1 MKHPRVIRKLVVVL
15 GDQLNHQ
22 ALALDGF
29 DDSVDVI
36 WMAEVHAENLHV
48 PSHKARSVL
57 FLSAM
62 RHFCAEQ
69 EGIGRR
75 VLYHP
80 LSERQQ
86 SLASALEKT
95 ITGHRIETVVLTK
108 PGDFRVERSLT
119 NILDEHGQNYEI
131 LKDNHFICDPDDFES
146 FGANDKNQRM
156 EFFYR
161 RLRKETGYLMEGN
174 LPVGGKWNYD
184 DQNRGSF
191 KKHGPQDLVDPI
203 FFKSDAI
210 TKEVIKEVENAFP
223 ENPGSI
229 ENFNWPVTRSQALKA
244 LVDFVQKRLPNF
256 GKFQDAMWSG
266 QSWLY
271 HSRLSVCLNLKL
283 ISPKEVLTAAEKA
296 YHSDHASLSSVEG
309 FIRQILGWREFV
321 RLIHHHRMP
330 EYVNSN
336 SLNAQEDLPNFFWTG
351 DTEMSCLNDCI
362 QQTLSTGYNHHI
374 QRLMVTGLYTLM
386 LGVNPKQVH
395 EWFLSMYVDAVEWV
409 EMPNVIGMSQFADGG
424 VMGSKPYVATG
435 KYINRMSNYC
445 KSCRYDPSKSTG
457 KEACPFTTLYWDF
470 LDKHHEQLRTNPR
483 MSLQLRNL
491 ERIEP
496 LQLQL
501 IKEQAALIR
510 QHGTVSLAA

>member
-1 MKHPRVIRKLVVVL
+1 MNHPRVIRKLVIVL

-22 ALALDGF
+22 ALALDEF
-29 DDSVDVI
+29 DNAADVI
-36 WMAEVHAENLHV
+36 WMAEVNDENLHV
-48 PSHKARSVL
+48 PSHKSRSVL

-69 EGIGRR
+69 QGIGRR

-80 LSERQQ
+80 LSERQK

-95 ITGHRIETVVLTK
+95 ITDHRIKTVVLTK
-108 PGDFRVERSLT
+108 PGDFRVERELS
-119 NILDEHGQNYEI
+119 NVLDEHNQNYEI
-131 LKDNHFICDPDDFES
+131 VRDNHFICDPHDFKN
-146 FGANDKNQRM
+146 FGAKDKNQRM

-161 RLRKETGYLMEGN
+161 RLRKETGYLMEGS
-174 LPVGGKWNYD
+174 LPIGGKWNYD
-184 DQNRGSF
+184 EQNRGSF
-191 KKHGPQDLVDPI
+191 KKNGPQNLVDPI
-203 FFKSDAI
+203 FFKSDKI
-210 TKEVIKEVENAFP
+210 TNEVMLEVENAFP

-229 ENFNWPVTRSQALKA
+229 ENFNWPVTRSQALEA
-244 LVDFVQKRLPNF
+244 LDDFVQNRLPNF

-283 ISPKEVLTAAEKA
+283 ISPREVLTAAERA

-336 SLNAQEDLPNFFWTG
+336 SLNAQENLPSFFWTG
-351 DTEMSCLNDCI
+351 ETEMSCLKDCI

-424 VMGSKPYVATG
+424 VMSSKPYVATG

-470 LDKHHEQLRTNPR
+470 LDRHHEKLKTNPR

-496 LQLQL
+496 FQLQL
-501 IKEQAALIR
+501 IKEQASLIR
-510 QHGTVSLAA
+510 EQGSVLLAA

>member
-146 FGANDKNQRM
+146 FGALRH
-156 EFFYR
+156 R
-161 RLRKETGYLMEGN
+161 RHLVAG
-174 LPVGGKWNYD
+174 D
-184 DQNRGSF
+184 SF
-191 KKHGPQDLVDPI
+191 CREHH
-203 FFKSDAI
+203 
-210 TKEVIKEVENAFP
+210 
-223 ENPGSI
+223 
-229 ENFNWPVTRSQALKA
+229 LK
-244 LVDFVQKRLPNF
+244 
-256 GKFQDAMWSG
+256 
-266 QSWLY
+266 
-271 HSRLSVCLNLKL
+271 
-283 ISPKEVLTAAEKA
+283 
-296 YHSDHASLSSVEG
+296 
-309 FIRQILGWREFV
+309 
-321 RLIHHHRMP
+321 
-330 EYVNSN
+330 
-336 SLNAQEDLPNFFWTG
+336 
-351 DTEMSCLNDCI
+351 
-362 QQTLSTGYNHHI
+362 
-374 QRLMVTGLYTLM
+374 
-386 LGVNPKQVH
+386 
-395 EWFLSMYVDAVEWV
+395 
-409 EMPNVIGMSQFADGG
+409 
-424 VMGSKPYVATG
+424 
-435 KYINRMSNYC
+435 
-445 KSCRYDPSKSTG
+445 
-457 KEACPFTTLYWDF
+457 
-470 LDKHHEQLRTNPR
+470 
-483 MSLQLRNL
+483 
-491 ERIEP
+491 
-496 LQLQL
+496 
-501 IKEQAALIR
+501 
-510 QHGTVSLAA
+510 

>member
-1 MKHPRVIRKLVVVL
+1 
-15 GDQLNHQ
+15 
-22 ALALDGF
+22 
-29 DDSVDVI
+29 
-36 WMAEVHAENLHV
+36 
-48 PSHKARSVL
+48 
-57 FLSAM
+57 
-62 RHFCAEQ
+62 
-69 EGIGRR
+69 
-75 VLYHP
+75 
-80 LSERQQ
+80 
-86 SLASALEKT
+86 
-95 ITGHRIETVVLTK
+95 
-108 PGDFRVERSLT
+108 
-119 NILDEHGQNYEI
+119 
-131 LKDNHFICDPDDFES
+131 
-146 FGANDKNQRM
+146 
-156 EFFYR
+156 
-161 RLRKETGYLMEGN
+161 
-174 LPVGGKWNYD
+174 
-184 DQNRGSF
+184 
-191 KKHGPQDLVDPI
+191 
-203 FFKSDAI
+203 
-210 TKEVIKEVENAFP
+210 
-223 ENPGSI
+223 
-229 ENFNWPVTRSQALKA
+229 
-244 LVDFVQKRLPNF
+244 
-256 GKFQDAMWSG
+256 MWSG

-330 EYVNSN
+330 EYANSN

-457 KEACPFTTLYWDF
+457 KEACPSQLY
-470 LDKHHEQLRTNPR
+470 
-483 MSLQLRNL
+483 
-491 ERIEP
+491 I
-496 LQLQL
+496 
-501 IKEQAALIR
+501 
-510 QHGTVSLAA
+510 GTF